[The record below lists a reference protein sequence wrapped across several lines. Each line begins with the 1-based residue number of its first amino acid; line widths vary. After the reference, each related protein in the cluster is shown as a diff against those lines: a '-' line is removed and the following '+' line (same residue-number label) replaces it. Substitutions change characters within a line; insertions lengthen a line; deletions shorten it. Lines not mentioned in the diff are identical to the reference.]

1 MYHYFKMH
9 TIYNISGTTYL
20 EPNKEY
26 SDETIY
32 PNFQKD
38 YRLFKETLK
47 SESNQKINN
56 TYYKFGDGDYLLFK
70 NEKFGTTKPGVR
82 DIKKS
87 IKSLNIKEI
96 QNAAQNHDKY
106 FCEIINFYMFNEVL
120 NVKLDFPAEYLYA
133 SVANKWFFKNF
144 KKITLI
150 GSETKLELINEL
162 MKFNEYREYL
172 GIDNFHDLISI
183 PQTGALSNSKKVYK
197 KIKDRVHKSNPDIF
211 LAGIGLSQNTLL
223 LDLKKEINVPIVSI
237 GSGIDAIAGVIDI
250 YRPYYG
256 GWVNYRM
263 KNSNIYKKIKDP
275 VLYTTSE
282 GSNVIEI

>member
-1 MYHYFKMH
+1 MH
-9 TIYNISGTTYL
+9 TIYNIPGTTYL

-32 PNFQKD
+32 PNFQEN
-38 YRLFKETLK
+38 YILFKEILK
-47 SESNQKINN
+47 REANQKINN

-70 NEKFGTTKPGVR
+70 NEKFGSTKPGVR
-82 DIKKS
+82 DIKRS

-96 QNAAQNHDKY
+96 QNAAHNHDKY
-106 FCEIINFYMFNEVL
+106 FCEIINFFMFNEVL

-150 GSETKLELINEL
+150 GSETKLELISEL
-162 MKFNEYREYL
+162 MKFRQYREYL
-172 GIDNFHDLISI
+172 GVDNFHDLISI
-183 PQTGALSNSKKVYK
+183 PQTGALSNSKKIYK
-197 KIKDRVHKSNPDIF
+197 KIKGSVQKSDPDIF
-211 LAGIGLSQNTLL
+211 LAGIGLSQNNLL
-223 LDLKKEINVPIVSI
+223 LDIKKEINSPIVSI

-250 YRPYYG
+250 YRPYFG
-256 GWVNYRM
+256 SWINFRL
-263 KNSNIYKKIKDP
+263 KSSNIYKKIKDP
-275 VLYTTSE
+275 VLFSTSK

>member
-1 MYHYFKMH
+1 
-9 TIYNISGTTYL
+9 
-20 EPNKEY
+20 
-26 SDETIY
+26 
-32 PNFQKD
+32 
-38 YRLFKETLK
+38 
-47 SESNQKINN
+47 
-56 TYYKFGDGDYLLFK
+56 
-70 NEKFGTTKPGVR
+70 
-82 DIKKS
+82 
-87 IKSLNIKEI
+87 
-96 QNAAQNHDKY
+96 
-106 FCEIINFYMFNEVL
+106 MFNEVM

-133 SVANKWFFKNF
+133 SVANKWFFNNF

-162 MKFNEYREYL
+162 MKFNEYKEYL

-256 GWVNYRM
+256 GWINYRM
-263 KNSNIYKKIKDP
+263 KNSNIYKKIKDS